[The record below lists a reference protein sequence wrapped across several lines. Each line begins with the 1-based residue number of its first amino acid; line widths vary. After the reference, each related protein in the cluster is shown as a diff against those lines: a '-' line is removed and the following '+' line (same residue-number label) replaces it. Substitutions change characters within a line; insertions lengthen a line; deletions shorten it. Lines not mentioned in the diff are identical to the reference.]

1 MGLHVCL
8 AASLKSV
15 LEGGWLGGGRGCTCS
30 FEFVSCAGGLS
41 PAHPAPHWLSPPFC
55 APHMTHPEQ
64 DCFPSDP
71 GPGLMVWA
79 SQAALLNTVFPCC
92 WDPSLSCCCRVRPS
106 VPPWLPL
113 GGTDLHPRVEFSLLF
128 PEREDPRCPL
138 SFATSAAPLKL
149 PLGPLV
155 GQD

>member
-1 MGLHVCL
+1 MPSWASMCVL

-15 LEGGWLGGGRGCTCS
+15 LEGAGLAAEGCTCS
-30 FEFVSCAGGLS
+30 PRLS
-41 PAHPAPHWLSPPFC
+41 PALGDCPPPTLHTHWLSPPFC

-92 WDPSLSCCCRVRPS
+92 
-106 VPPWLPL
+106 
-113 GGTDLHPRVEFSLLF
+113 
-128 PEREDPRCPL
+128 
-138 SFATSAAPLKL
+138 
-149 PLGPLV
+149 
-155 GQD
+155 